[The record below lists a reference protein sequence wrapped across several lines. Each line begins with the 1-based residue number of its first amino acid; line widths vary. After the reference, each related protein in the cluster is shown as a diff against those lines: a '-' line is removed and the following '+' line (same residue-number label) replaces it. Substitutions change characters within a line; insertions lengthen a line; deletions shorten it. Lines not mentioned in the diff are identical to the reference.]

1 MIHFVVPSAHTAM
14 MNEYLELHGK
24 DMTDRLQ
31 VTTSESLPRKSSV
44 PPGTYVLSALD
55 QHPPA
60 MAEFIAAFHAAL
72 SGRDDVRFL
81 NHPTRT
87 LQRFAL
93 LEMLHARGYNS
104 FRAIRI
110 TDDFAKLSYP
120 VFVRDESTH
129 EGALSPLLRSRA
141 EVEAAVGRL
150 LMQGRSA
157 RNLMVVE
164 FCDTADDQGFY
175 RKYSA
180 FVLGDH
186 IVPRSLSY
194 SPEWMLKFQGTSWS
208 TAMAQEELDYVQ
220 ANPHESALRELFA
233 LANVEY
239 GRADYA
245 VKDGRIE
252 MWEMNLNPTIG
263 RGLRKSTGRIPPE
276 VDAIRDETKRAFY
289 RGFRDAWDSVNLA
302 APQDVSIPLSVDD
315 EIVRAAQASAP
326 ANGGWMAQ
334 IKRVLRPVK
343 PILEPVVARALPLLG
358 RAAMRR
364 TQG

>member
-1 MIHFVVPSAHTAM
+1 MIHFVVPADHTAM
-14 MNEYLELHGK
+14 MREYLELHGK
-24 DMTDRLQ
+24 DMNDRLQ
-31 VTTSESLPRKSSV
+31 VVMAESLPGMASV

-55 QHPPA
+55 QLPPA
-60 MAEFIAAFHAAL
+60 MAKFIARFHAAL
-72 SGRDDVRFL
+72 SRRDDVRFL

-110 TDDFAKLSYP
+110 SDDVARLSYP

-129 EGALSPLLRSRA
+129 EGALSPLLRSRS

-150 LMQGRSA
+150 LIQGRSA

-164 FCDTADDQGFY
+164 FCDTADSAGYY

-180 FVLGDH
+180 FVLGGH
-186 IVPRSLSY
+186 ILPRSLSY
-194 SPEWMLKFQGTSWS
+194 SPEWMLKFHGTAWS
-208 TAMAQEELDYVQ
+208 TAMAQEELDYVK

-245 VKDGRIE
+245 IKDGRIE

-276 VDAIRDETKRAFY
+276 VDAIRDETKRTFY
-289 RGFRDAWDSVNLA
+289 HGFREAWDSVNLA
-302 APQDVSIPLSVDD
+302 APQDISIPLSIDA

-326 ANGGWMAQ
+326 ATGAWMAQ

-343 PILEPVVARALPLLG
+343 PILEPVVARALPFLG